1 VRWPNLASPTALVLG
16 AHGAS
21 VPLAASLRARNH
33 CRAPPQQLRQHDGQ
47 WIRQR
52 AAVRRRRT
60 SPVREVN
67 GVNLRGGLQA
77 TPKPCPDN
85 HTFDMA

>member
-1 VRWPNLASPTALVLG
+1 VRWPNLAFPTALVLG

-33 CRAPPQQLRQHDGQ
+33 CHAPPQQLRQHDGQ

>member
-1 VRWPNLASPTALVLG
+1 MCWPNLAFPTALVLG
-16 AHGAS
+16 AYGAS
-21 VPLAASLRARNH
+21 APLAASLRARNY

-52 AAVRRRRT
+52 AAVRRRHT

-77 TPKPCPDN
+77 TTKPCPDN
-85 HTFDMA
+85 HTFDMT